1 MLREAAKRTDKDFA
15 GFTYTQTNVL
25 DGQTYSVSFSEEEFA
40 KHMAAAGGAAAGD
53 RGRVESDAAMDDR
66 FDDEAAE
73 REAAMQFSTKK

>member
-40 KHMAAAGGAAAGD
+40 KHMAAAGGD
-53 RGRVESDAAMDDR
+53 RERVESDAAMDDR

-73 REAAMQFSTKK
+73 REAAMQFSMKK